1 MRTISLIIIHCS
13 ATREGK
19 RLTFAECRRDHIAH
33 RRFKDIGYHYYIDR
47 EGVIWPGRPEQ
58 EVGAHCRNHNKHS
71 IGVCYEGGLDRQG
84 RPKDTRTQAQKRAM
98 EVLLEELHERYPRA
112 LVVGHHDLDP
122 LKACP
127 CYDVHPLTDK

>member
-1 MRTISLIIIHCS
+1 MRTITLIVIHCS
-13 ATREGK
+13 ATPEGK

-71 IGVCYEGGLDRQG
+71 IGVCYEGGLDRRG
-84 RPKDTRTQAQKRAM
+84 KPDDTRTQAQKRAM
-98 EVLLEELHERYPRA
+98 EVLLSDLKERYPKA
-112 LVVGHHDLDP
+112 LVLGHRDLDP

>member
-1 MRTISLIIIHCS
+1 MRTITLIVIHCS
-13 ATREGK
+13 ATPEGK

-58 EVGAHCRNHNKHS
+58 EVGAHCKNHNKHS

-98 EVLLEELHERYPRA
+98 EVLLSDLKERYPRA
-112 LVVGHHDLDP
+112 LVVGHRDLNP
-122 LKACP
+122 GKKCP
-127 CYDVHPLTDK
+127 GYGVSSEL